1 MRKACI
7 VPLRVSRNCI
17 IKGERQGTLGKV
29 KDLRGHSREWGV
41 VGQWGNQPDWIEGS
55 SGVAGKER

>member
-1 MRKACI
+1 M
-7 VPLRVSRNCI
+7 PLRVSRNCI